1 MKTILIRKEAELD
14 RVVDALLPLLAKEH
28 IVCFNGEMGAGKTTL
43 IKVICERL
51 GVQDSMSSPT
61 FSIVNEYRN
70 ADDDPIYHFDF
81 YRIERLQEALDIGV
95 DEYFYSGDVCLIEWP
110 EMIKE
115 LIPENHLEIS
125 IKLVGDNGREITIAS
140 HGG

>member
-1 MKTILIRKEAELD
+1 MKTILISEEGELNA
-14 RVVDALLPLLAKEH
+14 VADALLPLLTAQR

-51 GVQDSMSSPT
+51 GVQDPMSSPT
-61 FSIVNEYRN
+61 FSIVNEYR
-70 ADDDPIYHFDF
+70 DTEDDPIYHFDF
-81 YRIERLQEALDIGV
+81 YRIEKLQEALDIGV
-95 DEYFYSGDVCLIEWP
+95 DEYFYSGDICLIEWP

-125 IKLVGDNGREITIAS
+125 IKLVEDNGREITIAS

>member
-1 MKTILIRKEAELD
+1 MKTILIQDEGALNT
-14 RVVDALLPLLAKEH
+14 VADALLPLLAEQR
-28 IVCFNGEMGAGKTTL
+28 IVCFNGDMGAGKTTL

-70 ADDDPIYHFDF
+70 AEDAPIYHFDF
-81 YRIERLQEALDIGV
+81 YRIEKLQEALDIGV
-95 DEYFYSGDVCLIEWP
+95 DEYFYSGDICLIEWP

-125 IKLVGDNGREITIAS
+125 IKLVEDNGREITIAS